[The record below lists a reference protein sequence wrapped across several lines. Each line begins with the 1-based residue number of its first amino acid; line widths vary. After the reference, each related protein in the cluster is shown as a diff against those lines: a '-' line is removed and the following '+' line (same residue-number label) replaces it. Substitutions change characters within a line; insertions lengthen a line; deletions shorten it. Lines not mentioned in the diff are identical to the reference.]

1 MAFGQEDPSRTEKA
15 TPKQRKKQRNKG
27 NVPKGQEIGKVMTL
41 LAGLIALRFLIGW
54 VYNQLHEVYTW
65 FFREGVAMEVN
76 QDTAYGLLLF
86 CMQKVT
92 LIVLPIMLI
101 VAVMAFVT
109 MRLQVGHLWT
119 TEVFKPKFS
128 KMFNIMKGIKKLML
142 SPEAFVR
149 LARNLLTA
157 SAVAIAPYL
166 VLKEEKENLLPL
178 FYADTSGVAAYIL
191 STGYRMIIYALVP
204 MMVIA
209 LIDLWY
215 TRWNYNEQLKMT
227 KEEVKDERKQAEG
240 DPKIKQQ
247 QRMHMMRFMAKRM
260 MEQVPRADVVVT
272 NPTHYAVAL
281 RYDVMEAPAPLVL
294 AKGVDKLAL
303 RIIDKARE
311 SNVPIR
317 QDPPLAQALYRQVE
331 IGDTI
336 PEELYQAVAAILAKL
351 DKFRYSR

>member
-15 TPKQRKKQRNKG
+15 TPKQEKKQRNKG

-41 LAGLIALRFLIGW
+41 LAGLVAMRFLMGW
-54 VYNQLHEVYTW
+54 AYQQLHEVYTW
-65 FFREGVAMEVN
+65 FFRESMTLEVN
-76 QDTAYGLLLF
+76 AATVYGLLLF
-86 CMQKVT
+86 CMKKVT
-92 LIVLPIMLI
+92 LIVMPIMLI
-101 VAVMAFVT
+101 VATVAFVT
-109 MRLQVGHLWT
+109 MRLQVGSLWT
-119 TEVFKPKFS
+119 TEVFKPKFA
-128 KMFNIMKGIKKLML
+128 KMFNILKGVKKLML

-149 LARNLLTA
+149 LAKNLLTA

-178 FYADTSGVAAYIL
+178 FYADPPGVAAYIL
-191 STGYRMIIYALVP
+191 STGYKMVIYALVP
-204 MMVIA
+204 MMLIA
-209 LIDLWY
+209 LFDLWY

-240 DPKIKQQ
+240 DPKVKQQ
-247 QRMHMMRFMAKRM
+247 QRMRMMQFMAKRM

-281 RYDVMEAPAPLVL
+281 RYDVLEAPAPMVL
-294 AKGVDKLAL
+294 AKGVDNLAL
-303 RIIDKARE
+303 RIIEKAKE
-311 SNVPIR
+311 SGVAIR

-336 PEELYQAVAAILAKL
+336 PEELFQAVAAILAKL
-351 DKFRYSR
+351 DKFRHSR